1 MYMLSPWYALK
12 VDVFESKF
20 LTTLSEPLEIAAAE
34 AGLEAATGIR
44 AATRASAHA
53 LAVLRKFFVTF
64 DIDLPQRF
72 FNRREMPERGNCN
85 LITTS
90 H

>member
-44 AATRASAHA
+44 AATRASAQA

-64 DIDLPQRF
+64 DIDLPQKIGFTTGESRG
-72 FNRREMPERGNCN
+72 RGNY
-85 LITTS
+85 
-90 H
+90 